1 MRHLERRGENQP
13 VADKPSAKINPE
25 RLRASGAGIRQ
36 PQLVGPG
43 STNGQKGMSGAE
55 SLVLTLINSGV
66 ETCFTNPGTSEMH
79 FVAALDRIP
88 GIRCVLGLFE
98 GVATGAADGYARI
111 ARKPAATLLH
121 CGPGLANGLANFHN
135 AQRARVPIVN
145 IVGDVA
151 TYHRWFDAPLTTDI
165 EGWARPVSV
174 WTRSSS
180 SAASVGMDAAAAVQA
195 ARNASGIAT
204 LILPSDSSW
213 GEGGI
218 PGTALP
224 ISPLPTAT
232 PPRIAEIARIL
243 RSGEPTALVVAGN
256 ALEVDGLAAAHR
268 IAALTQARL
277 VAPTFNRLIQRG
289 RGRHPIP
296 LLPYVIDHA
305 VATLSGIR
313 RLVLVGAQEPA
324 GFFAYPGK
332 PSLIRPNDAI
342 VHVLA
347 RPDEDAAGALMALS
361 SELGAS
367 QAEPPAI
374 QAPEPANG
382 SVNPSSVAQ
391 TLAALIPENA
401 IVVDESLSFGMSF
414 YPGTHSAAP
423 HDWLQLTGGAIG
435 SGLPLATGAALAAP
449 GRRVINLE
457 GDGSALYTVQALWT
471 QARDKL
477 DITTLILSNRKYAIL
492 EMELAKVGAN
502 PGRTALD
509 LFDLSSPSLDWLRLA
524 GAMGVEAARAETL
537 EQLAD
542 LLMVSNRQNGP
553 FLIELV
559 IP

>member
-1 MRHLERRGENQP
+1 
-13 VADKPSAKINPE
+13 
-25 RLRASGAGIRQ
+25 
-36 PQLVGPG
+36 
-43 STNGQKGMSGAE
+43 MSGAE
-55 SLVLTLINSGV
+55 SLVFTLINSGV

-79 FVAALDRIP
+79 FVAALDRLP

-98 GVATGAADGYARI
+98 GVASGAADGYARI

-135 AQRARVPIVN
+135 AKRARVPIVN
-145 IVGDVA
+145 IVGDMA
-151 TYHRWFDAPLTTDI
+151 TYHRWFDAPLTADI

-204 LILPSDSSW
+204 LILPSDTSW

-218 PGTALP
+218 PATALP
-224 ISPLPTAT
+224 ISPLPTTT
-232 PPRIAEIARIL
+232 PPRIAEIARVL
-243 RSGEPTALVVAGN
+243 RSGEPTALVVTGN

-268 IAALTQARL
+268 IAALTQTRL

-289 RGRHPIP
+289 RGRYPIP

-305 VATLSGIR
+305 VAALSGIR
-313 RLVLVGAQEPA
+313 HVVLVGAQEPA

-347 RPDEDAAGALMALS
+347 RPDEDAAGTLMALS
-361 SELGAS
+361 NELGAP
-367 QAEPPAI
+367 QFEPPGS
-374 QAPEPANG
+374 QAPEPASG
-382 SVNPSSVAQ
+382 SVNSSSVAQ

-457 GDGSALYTVQALWT
+457 GDGSALYTIQALWT
-471 QARDKL
+471 QAREKL
-477 DITTLILSNRKYAIL
+477 DITTVILSNRKYAIL

-537 EQLAD
+537 EQFAD
-542 LLMVSNRQNGP
+542 LLMVGNRQNGP

>member
-1 MRHLERRGENQP
+1 MRQLERKEENQAGAEQGSGKLNFQHLP
-13 VADKPSAKINPE
+13 GRAVEQQPS
-25 RLRASGAGIRQ
+25 SGG
-36 PQLVGPG
+36 LE
-43 STNGQKGMSGAE
+43 STNGRKGMSGAE
-55 SLVLTLINSGV
+55 SLVLSLINSGV
-66 ETCFTNPGTSEMH
+66 EACFSNPGTSEMH

-151 TYHRWFDAPLTTDI
+151 TYHRRFDAPLTADI

-180 SAASVGMDAAAAVQA
+180 SAANVGLDAAAAVQA

-218 PGTALP
+218 PAPALP
-224 ISPLPTAT
+224 VSPLPTAT
-232 PPRIAEIARIL
+232 PRRIAEIARIL
-243 RSGEPTALVVAGN
+243 RSGEPTALVVSGN
-256 ALEVDGLAAAHR
+256 ALDAGGLAAAHR
-268 IAALTQARL
+268 IAALTQVKL
-277 VAPTFNRLIQRG
+277 IAPTFNRLIQRG
-289 RGRHPIP
+289 RGRHPIA
-296 LLPYVIDHA
+296 LLPYVIDIA
-305 VATLSGIR
+305 VATLAGIR
-313 RLVLVGAQEPA
+313 HLVLVGSQDPV

-332 PSLIRPNDAI
+332 PSLMRPDNAI

-347 RPDEDAAGALMALS
+347 GPDEDAAGALMALS
-361 SELGAS
+361 SELGAP
-367 QAEPPAI
+367 QVEPPESS
-374 QAPEPANG
+374 APEPADG
-382 SVNPSSVAQ
+382 SVNSASVAQ

-401 IVVDESLSFGMSF
+401 IVVDESISFGMSF

-423 HDWLQLTGGAIG
+423 HEWLQLTGGAIG

-457 GDGSALYTVQALWT
+457 ADGSALYTVQALWT
-471 QARDKL
+471 QAREQL
-477 DITTLILSNRKYAIL
+477 DVTTVILSNRKYAIL

-502 PGRTALD
+502 AGRTALD
-509 LFDLSSPSLDWLRLA
+509 LFDLSSPSLDWPRLA
-524 GAMGVEAARAETL
+524 NAMGLEAARAETL
-537 EQLAD
+537 KELAD